1 MVVNLAEKVHAME
14 SLLKTTRAEMEEQQK
29 IQRDLRKELEVTRK
43 GLQTDLNSYETDELD
58 LLDSQLDRKERL
70 ITRGRYGNPCVK

>member
-58 LLDSQLDRKERL
+58 LLDSQLDREERL